1 MNSDFSSWE
10 EISSGVPQGSIGPL
24 GPLLFNAF
32 LCDLFF
38 IMNETDFA
46 SYADDNTPY
55 VKGYNIEDVIS
66 IYKMHRWHF
75 SSGFMIMK

>member
-1 MNSDFSSWE
+1 
-10 EISSGVPQGSIGPL
+10 
-24 GPLLFNAF
+24 
-32 LCDLFF
+32 
-38 IMNETDFA
+38 MNETDFA